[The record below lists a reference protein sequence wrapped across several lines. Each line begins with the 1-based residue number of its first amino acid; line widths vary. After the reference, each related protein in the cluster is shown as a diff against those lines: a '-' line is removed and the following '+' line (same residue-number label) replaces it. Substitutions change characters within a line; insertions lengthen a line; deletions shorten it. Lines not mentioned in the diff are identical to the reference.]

1 MKYLWLILIIVLM
14 QGLYP
19 INPTSRAQEDASI
32 ANRIGVRVVS
42 GNGEFYDTVT
52 GEIFVPRGVNFID
65 WQAVGG
71 GYYDYPFRIDSYDA
85 ARIRSHFQ
93 ALAVRGYNTVRIFFD
108 HCNTGSQCIN
118 NPNGTGLNPAY
129 IDNIVETMHI
139 AGEEGIYL
147 ILTSNDLPDEGGY
160 WDVSNEGA
168 NAQFEGYRNAHYLTE
183 PGVRSA
189 KNYWEDLMQAFTERD
204 APTEVIL
211 GWSLLNEQWF
221 FKNTPPLSLNSGT
234 VTTANGQ
241 TYDLSDAEQ
250 KRMMLVEGI
259 AYYINEVNAV
269 IRSYDAETLITTGF
283 FAPQFPNPTSIGG
296 DWYVD
301 TALLFDLTT
310 LDFYDFHAYP
320 GGDLDVMAQ
329 AENFGMPDHPE
340 KPVIMGEIGAFKH
353 SYADASSAARAL
365 NDWVVNSCPAGFD
378 GWLFWDYF
386 GAPDVIGD
394 AAWGMVAA
402 DNFLLDLFAPHNQ
415 PDACQ
420 PVDVP
425 TDNIA
430 LDQPATASRSLPDEP
445 TSNLTDG
452 SDAQWGAGSDA
463 PQWIVIDLGE
473 PQTIREVTL
482 QVAQY
487 PAGETTHQVWAQLSD
502 GRTVLLKTLQ
512 GETKDNDLLTIPLDI
527 ALSDVQA
534 VRVDSLRSPSWI
546 AWKEISVLVGE
557 PTAEACVVWAGGMI
571 NLRTDTSTTA
581 PIAGSLQAGRGVYID
596 AQRTDDAGFVWW
608 RLLDGA
614 WVRSDVV
621 TRSGSCADLP
631 IIE

>member
-1 MKYLWLILIIVLM
+1 MKYLFLM
-14 QGLYP
+14 LSVALLLGNYP
-19 INPTSRAQEDASI
+19 RVSMSQAQADTPLAH
-32 ANRIGVRVVS
+32 RIGVRV
-42 GNGEFYDTVT
+42 GADQGEFYDTVT
-52 GEIFVPRGVNFID
+52 GETFVPRGVNFID

-71 GYYDYPFRIDSYDA
+71 GYYDYPFRVDSYDA
-85 ARIRSHFQ
+85 ERIRTHFH
-93 ALAVRGYNTVRIFFD
+93 ALALRGYNTVRIFFD
-108 HCNTGSQCIN
+108 HCNTGAQCIN
-118 NPNGTGLNPAY
+118 NPNGNGLNPAY

-160 WDVSNEGA
+160 WDISNQGA

-189 KNYWEDLMQAFTERD
+189 KIYWEDLMQAFTERN

-221 FKNTPPLSLNSGT
+221 FKNSPPLALNSGT

-241 TYDLSDAEQ
+241 TYDLSDPDQ

-259 AYYINEVNAV
+259 AYYINAVNGV
-269 IRSYDAETLITTGF
+269 IRSYDPDTLITTGF
-283 FAPQFPNPTSIGG
+283 FAPQFPNETHIGG

-320 GGDLDVMAQ
+320 GGDIDVIAQ

-340 KPVIMGEIGAFKH
+340 KPVIMGEVGAFKH
-353 SYADASSAARAL
+353 IYADTSSAARVL
-365 NDWVVNSCPAGFD
+365 TDWIVTSCTAGFD

-386 GAPDVIGD
+386 GAPDVIDD
-394 AAWGMVAA
+394 AAWGMVAD
-402 DNFLLDLFAPHNQ
+402 DNFLLDVFAPNNQ

-430 LDQPATASRSLPDEP
+430 LGQPATASRSLPDEP

-463 PQWIVIDLGE
+463 PQWVVIDLGE
-473 PQTIREVTL
+473 PQAIREVTL

-502 GRTVLLKTLQ
+502 GRFVLLETLQ
-512 GETKDNDLLTIPLDI
+512 DSTNDNDLLTITLDQPLS
-527 ALSDVQA
+527 AVQA
-534 VRVDSLRSPSWI
+534 IRVDSLNSPSWI
-546 AWKEISVLVGE
+546 AWKEISVLGG
-557 PTAEACVVWAGGMI
+557 PSSAEACVVWAGGTI
-571 NLRTDTSTTA
+571 NLRADTSTTA
-581 PIAGSLQAGRGVYID
+581 SVVGTLQAGRGAYID
-596 AQRTDDAGFVWW
+596 AQRTDSAGFVWW
-608 RLLDGA
+608 HLLENA

-621 TRSGSCADLP
+621 TSAGLCAELP
-631 IIE
+631 ISE